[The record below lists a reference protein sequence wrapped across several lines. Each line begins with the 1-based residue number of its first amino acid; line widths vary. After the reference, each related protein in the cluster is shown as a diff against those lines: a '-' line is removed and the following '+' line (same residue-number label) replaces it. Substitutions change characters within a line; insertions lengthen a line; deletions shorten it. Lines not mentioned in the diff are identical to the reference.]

1 MLRKPLMLLSFDEIG
16 SSIER
21 GTLPSAAWC
30 STSSFCSHAWR
41 HVSSERMSP
50 SMKRILFHASTPT
63 AFFTWLRLLRLPVEK
78 LSSPVTAWP
87 WLSRCSTRLEPMKPA
102 APVTSQ
108 RRGLR
113 LMCCSTSSYLLI
125 FTPCGCQFGKGGFV
139 AVDHGAFGEQRLDR
153 LARLRAHARAQRRF
167 GQGREAVGEHACVA
181 DREKQA
187 LAPGPDHFGG
197 AADVGMHHRQAE
209 RHGLERGKRE
219 GFDCGA
225 AQGRRVARPEQRPHV
240 LLQSG
245 DDHAV
250 ADARGARARLDRA
263 AHRPVAYQEGAR
275 RDAAP

>member
-1 MLRKPLMLLSFDEIG
+1 MFRKPLMLLSFEESG

-30 STSSFCSHAWR
+30 STSSFWSQAWR

-50 SMKRILFHASTPT
+50 SIKRILFHASTPT

-78 LSSPVTAWP
+78 LSSPVTLCP

-125 FTPCGCQFGKGGFV
+125 FTPCGCQFSKGGFV
-139 AVDHGAFGEQRLDR
+139 AVDQCAVREQRLDR

-167 GQGREAVGEHACVA
+167 GQGREAVGERARVA
-181 DREKQA
+181 DGEKQA
-187 LAPGPDHFGG
+187 LAPGPDHLGC
-197 AADVGMHHRQAE
+197 AADVRMHHRQAE
-209 RHGLERGKRE
+209 RHRLERGERE
-219 GFDCGA
+219 GFYCGA
-225 AQGRRVARPEQRPHV
+225 AEGRGVAGGEKRPHV
-240 LLQSG
+240 VLQAG

-250 ADARGARARLDRA
+250 GDARGARARLDGG
-263 AHRPVAYQEGAR
+263 AHRPVADEQ
-275 RDAAP
+275 